1 MEQKMK
7 KTLKIGWQKYE
18 DVIESQVNSPIIDQ
32 LYESMIKRSNEY
44 INLEDATE
52 EELEQLEE
60 FLELQSNAT
69 VHPQQQEQGMMMNI
83 DENLAGEINLATN
96 FDCWIA
102 HTNFNLTEN
111 IKNELDGVEG
121 VELLKVFSRYRFLVG
136 VGRMFDFKEVRRE
149 IEKIIPKN
157 INQE

>member
-1 MEQKMK
+1 MK

-69 VHPQQQEQGMMMNI
+69 VHPQQI
-83 DENLAGEINLATN
+83 LI
-96 FDCWIA
+96 
-102 HTNFNLTEN
+102 
-111 IKNELDGVEG
+111 
-121 VELLKVFSRYRFLVG
+121 
-136 VGRMFDFKEVRRE
+136 
-149 IEKIIPKN
+149 
-157 INQE
+157 